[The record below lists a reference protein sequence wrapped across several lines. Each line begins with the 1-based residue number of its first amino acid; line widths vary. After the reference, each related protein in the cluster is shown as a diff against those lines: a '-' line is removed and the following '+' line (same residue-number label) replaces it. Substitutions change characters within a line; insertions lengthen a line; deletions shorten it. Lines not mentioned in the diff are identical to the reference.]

1 MLLKNTC
8 YFPQL
13 AIWGLLGGLDLLSM
27 PVISVESK
35 ISMTG
40 SNSIAPLS
48 LEIATLFRSQS
59 AVERIGLKMVKAAVV
74 LQMPEMG
81 QPA

>member
-1 MLLKNTC
+1 MKT
-8 YFPQL
+8 FHFSRL
-13 AIWGLLGGLDLLSM
+13 AIGALLGGLELMSM
-27 PVISVESK
+27 RAISVESK
-35 ISMTG
+35 ISMNG

-59 AVERIGLKMVKAAVV
+59 AVERISLKMVKAAVV